1 MLKQI
6 KIDRLFGIY
15 NYQIDIPESGD
26 LLILTGPNGYG
37 KTTILNIIDR
47 LSSNKQLHL
56 FESFKRQKIEL
67 ILNDAVKT
75 IRYFAG
81 LRIVN
86 HKL

>member
-47 LSSNKQLHL
+47 LSNNQ
-56 FESFKRQKIEL
+56 
-67 ILNDAVKT
+67 
-75 IRYFAG
+75 
-81 LRIVN
+81 
-86 HKL
+86 